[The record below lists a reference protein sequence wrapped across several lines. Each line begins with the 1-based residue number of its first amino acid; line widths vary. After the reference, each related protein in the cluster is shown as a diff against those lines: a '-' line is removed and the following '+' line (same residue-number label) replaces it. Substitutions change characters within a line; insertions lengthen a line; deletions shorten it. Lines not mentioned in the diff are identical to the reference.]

1 MIIRIYVFSRESG
14 NTHTSSKLAGQP
26 HEMRNTTAM
35 PCSKSIA
42 IRILCVSSRKKMKW
56 KSLKVTTYFIIFLFN
71 TPTLASLNPKIQKII
86 VLIV

>member
-1 MIIRIYVFSRESG
+1 MV
-14 NTHTSSKLAGQP
+14 THTLGKLIVQP
-26 HEMRNTTAM
+26 HEKRNTTDM

-71 TPTLASLNPKIQKII
+71 TPTLISLNLKIQKIL
-86 VLIV
+86 VLII